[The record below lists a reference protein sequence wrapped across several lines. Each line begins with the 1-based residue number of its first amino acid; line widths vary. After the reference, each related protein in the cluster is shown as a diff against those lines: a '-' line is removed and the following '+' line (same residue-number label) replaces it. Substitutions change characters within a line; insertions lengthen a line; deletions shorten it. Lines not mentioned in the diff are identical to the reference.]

1 MSFSTPS
8 MNPEVPST
16 ATTHQCVMMPRINS
30 PFNAYNL
37 QQTALAGPLAAVPP
51 KVFPSAHMPSPWNT
65 AQYMEA
71 VPSTQ
76 KATAWGSS
84 LLPPVDIEVLAES
97 SPTTQENTKISWTSA
112 EQLADAIFPTDA
124 NNMGHS
130 LEPLH
135 HGLLNHKME
144 IEKLHNTAEPVHHG
158 LLNHK
163 LEIEKLHNTAERLSS
178 ILEKQQRCT
187 SNHQM
192 LHSAHEAKYASMKST
207 LKDTQESATASNIL
221 SKNNSTTLNKHAE
234 IFETMKEHQ
243 KEQFAGL
250 VNHRDTLRSL
260 QETQTN
266 LKVKAEKHDKSLQ
279 SMQRSL
285 TEIQNTLQQ
294 QHMTPQRLEDLH
306 QRAQSLER
314 NIQAQ
319 NSQMNS
325 LVSANNAINS
335 NLECLQ
341 KQALSDRQVQFQ
353 VLAPRRK

>member
-1 MSFSTPS
+1 
-8 MNPEVPST
+8 
-16 ATTHQCVMMPRINS
+16 
-30 PFNAYNL
+30 
-37 QQTALAGPLAAVPP
+37 
-51 KVFPSAHMPSPWNT
+51 
-65 AQYMEA
+65 
-71 VPSTQ
+71 
-76 KATAWGSS
+76 
-84 LLPPVDIEVLAES
+84 
-97 SPTTQENTKISWTSA
+97 
-112 EQLADAIFPTDA
+112 LADAIFPTDA

-163 LEIEKLHNTAERLSS
+163 IEIEKLYNTAERLSS

-187 SNHQM
+187 SNQQM
-192 LHSAHEAKYASMKST
+192 LHSAHEAKHAAMKST

-221 SKNNSTTLNKHAE
+221 SKNNSTTLNKHVE
-234 IFETMKEHQ
+234 MFQTMKEQQ

-266 LKVKAEKHDKSLQ
+266 LKVKAEKHDKSLLQ
-279 SMQRSL
+279 HEESLKSMQRSL
-285 TEIQNTLQQ
+285 TEIQNNLQQ

-319 NSQMNS
+319 NSKMNS